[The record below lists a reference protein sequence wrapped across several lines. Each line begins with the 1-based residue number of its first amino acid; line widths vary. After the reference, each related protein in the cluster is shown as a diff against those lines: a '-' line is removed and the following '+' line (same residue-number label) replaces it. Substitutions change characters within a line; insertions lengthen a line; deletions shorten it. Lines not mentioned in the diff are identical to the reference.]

1 MGKFA
6 APNFQ
11 STQGRWGGIAHLAA
25 MNGVRL
31 IVVIIKHPKPPGFCG
46 AETAGITHIGC
57 LPCQNQP
64 LPGRAFGRAN
74 ASP

>member
-1 MGKFA
+1 MGKCV

-11 STQGRWGGIAHLAA
+11 SPPGRWGGIAHLVG
-25 MNGVRL
+25 MNDARL

-46 AETAGITHIGC
+46 AETAGNTHIGC

-64 LPGRAFGRAN
+64 LSGRAFGRAV